1 MGFLTCYLLSLSIE
15 DDSSPEVPVLHVL
28 CYQAASASP
37 TLTNVD
43 PSVRADLIDWISSE
57 ALGGDNDAAEWLLL
71 QLVSKAFVLQ
81 IYSSILCS
89 SSS

>member
-1 MGFLTCYLLSLSIE
+1 MTLSFLTCFLPSISIE

-28 CYQAASASP
+28 CYQVASASA

-43 PSVRADLIDWISSE
+43 PSVRTDLVDWISSE

-71 QLVSKAFVLQ
+71 QLASKMFVLQ
-81 IYSSILCS
+81 IYSLTLC
-89 SSS
+89 